1 MLQIESDI
9 YAWLVSIDILD
20 DTVYDPTLASELQP
34 ELKHYPNL
42 PVSVANFEFA
52 SNGTIVVNSAIQRII
67 LNGFFFPPLFCKL
80 NHLRNILNG
89 KIYPEEKILLDVI
102 NDDQTQIRLKNWD
115 IIIKHLLSEY
125 GLFFNEDDKTLLVAC
140 DNEKFQELFRR
151 LYDYYTKLQAEIDKN
166 TESKGLKPN
175 TTKSAELPV
184 FDNDKPG
191 DLPKIRFNEDVIDP
205 AQIIGE
211 GKNTKPLNQTRSVLE
226 FIIIALCKSMGLT
239 PKQSTALLSDNKK
252 YLAHILIK
260 GLAKKNF
267 EPVLD
272 FYNQVLAEMDYFVKL
287 IQINSIAY
295 ANQVS
300 KNIELSLSTFKF
312 GLQSKNTE
320 VVAKTGSL
328 LSKLANEL
336 IEINLISAAWDWFVN
351 PNGGLEACIICLNK
365 HDDCVNVVVSL
376 LNSFGKFH
384 LYELFTNH
392 LKYFLT
398 SDSSYFTFVT
408 AILPMFSNITT
419 FNDEFIKGNLKQFF
433 MDYINEVSRSPN
445 ATEKIKS
452 ALLLGEI
459 WIRYSIYI
467 DTSEENYQFL
477 AIFKVLYKDAHHLV
491 QVTAL
496 AQMFRI
502 LFAFAEQRNT
512 FVGVIYK
519 AIIFTFVEFHEDVAI
534 RDFILSNFTYC
545 FRKILSIPVGIFVEP
560 YIRQISLSIGKT
572 YSFNFN
578 DIRIIEAIA
587 YHPRFNVKEAIY
599 MLDLL
604 GKIYLDVG
612 KDNVTEETALRG
624 NTYRGVYFHKPVN
637 LKFTFI
643 LSKYLQHEIGIE
655 FCFEYVK
662 MLIQVFC
669 KLDKNLSEKIYFQI
683 LQEQLAKE
691 KEEEYNFRDNND
703 NNNNVQ
709 TKPDPIFFELD
720 VIDNETEKNNTLNF
734 RHLTKRLIVKMVRD
748 ILAINNKFINGVIK
762 NLLIVAASKHY
773 NLYHFHSRGLT
784 QMLAHFGDINV
795 IVYYYN
801 QNKFE
806 FDMDGDFEVRMDLIY
821 DKVPNV
827 EAERKEMKTP
837 QIIGSVIDEKKG
849 GSVHEEVLKEDA
861 NVNVNE
867 DVMNRTENTLV
878 IGDDG
883 IIMEEKEKK
892 DNARNAEKKRSINNN
907 NNKQKKKI
915 MKLKTNDVNN
925 NNNNKNNS
933 SNISK
938 GSTPSYNN
946 LSRKETPNSR
956 RKSNDYKSTLKNVG
970 QKIVQNVKFKLPIKP
985 ET

>member
-20 DTVYDPTLASELQP
+20 DTVYDPELASELQP
-34 ELKHYPNL
+34 QLKHYPNL

-52 SNGTIVVNSAIQRII
+52 SNGTVLVNSAIQRII

-80 NHLRNILNG
+80 NRLRNILNG

-140 DNEKFQELFRR
+140 DNEKFQQLFRR

-166 TESKGLKPN
+166 AESKGLKQN

-205 AQIIGE
+205 AQILGE

-272 FYNQVLAEMDYFVKL
+272 FFNQVLAEMDYFVKL

-320 VVAKTGSL
+320 VVAKAGSL

-351 PNGGLEACIICLNK
+351 PNGGLEACIICLNR

-376 LNSFGKFH
+376 LNSFGRFH

-433 MDYINEVSRSPN
+433 MDYVNEVSRSPN
-445 ATEKIKS
+445 ANEKMKS

-496 AQMFRI
+496 AQMFRV
-502 LFAFAEQRNT
+502 LFAFAEQRNN

-578 DIRIIEAIA
+578 DIRVIEAIS

-612 KDNVTEETALRG
+612 KDSVTEETALRG

-662 MLIQVFC
+662 MLLQVFC

-683 LQEQLAKE
+683 LQEQIAKE
-691 KEEEYNFRDNND
+691 NEDEYGEANAHAKEE
-703 NNNNVQ
+703 
-709 TKPDPIFFELD
+709 PIFFELD

-748 ILAINNKFINGVIK
+748 ILAINNKFINDVIK

-784 QMLAHFGDINV
+784 QMLAHFGDIN
-795 IVYYYN
+795 IIIYYYN
-801 QNKFE
+801 KNKFE

-827 EAERKEMKTP
+827 KAERKEMKTP
-837 QIIGSVIDEKKG
+837 QIIGSVLEERKG
-849 GSVHEEVLKEDA
+849 GSEQEPQKEEANEDA
-861 NVNVNE
+861 
-867 DVMNRTENTLV
+867 MNRTENTLV

-883 IIMEEKEKK
+883 ITMEEKDKKGSVRNGEKK
-892 DNARNAEKKRSINNN
+892 KSVNNKKKIIKLKANDSNNANSNGSELINNN
-907 NNKQKKKI
+907 NN
-915 MKLKTNDVNN
+915 
-925 NNNNKNNS
+925 
-933 SNISK
+933 ISK
-938 GSTPSYNN
+938 RSTPSYRN
-946 LSRKETPNSR
+946 LSRKETQNNR
-956 RKSNDYKSTLKNVG
+956 RKSSDYKSTLKNVG

-985 ET
+985 EA